1 MNNLLLC
8 IFLILINLFILIYPS
23 HSKPKSSSKKKEI
36 IAMLDKIKWLKH
48 ASFKINSANA
58 IIYIDPFELPSNQ
71 EKADFILITHD
82 HYDHCSINDIK
93 SITKSSTTIIAPKDC
108 AAKLND
114 NIKVIEINA
123 SIELTKNIKVKAI
136 PAYNINKPFHP
147 KAKGWLGY
155 ILTIDTN
162 TLYFAG
168 DTDFIDEMKSL
179 QTMNIDI
186 AFLPVSGTYVMT
198 AQEAAN
204 AALTIKP
211 KIAIPMHYGS
221 IVGNESDA
229 NQFKKLLH
237 NKIEVMSLNNT
248 L

>member
-1 MNNLLLC
+1 MNNLLLY
-8 IFLILINLFILIYPS
+8 IFLILINLFIYPS
-23 HSKPKSSSKKKEI
+23 HAKPKSNSKKKEI
-36 IAMLDKIKWLKH
+36 RVMLDKIKWLKH
-48 ASFKINSANA
+48 ASFKINSENA
-58 IIYIDPFELPSNQ
+58 IIYIDPFKLSSNQ

-82 HYDHCSINDIK
+82 HYDHCSVNDIQ

-108 AAKLND
+108 AIKLNG
-114 NIKVIEINA
+114 NIKIIGIND

-147 KAKGWLGY
+147 KTKGWLGY
-155 ILTIDTN
+155 ILTIDKN

-204 AALTIKP
+204 AALAIKP

-221 IVGNESDA
+221 IIGNESDA

-237 NKIEVMSLNNT
+237 NKIEVVILKQT
-248 L
+248 LK